1 MILDGR
7 FELVELLGSGGVA
20 EVWRARDM
28 TTDAPV
34 AIKRLLPQLASDR
47 QVRRRFL
54 READVVRRLDHPNI
68 GRLLGTGEDGGRP
81 FLAMEL
87 VDGEDLGRRLER
99 RGRLSPQESFA
110 IAHAVASALAHAH
123 ARGVVHRD
131 VKPQNV
137 LLAGADVKLV
147 DFGLARVET
156 LASMT
161 GSSLLWGSPEY
172 MAPELFTRGRAD
184 PRTDIFSLGVLMHEM
199 LAGRLPWKDGRSPM
213 RIAGGPE
220 DLPTVALGQGSPL
233 DLLVTAMLS
242 PSPDDRPASA
252 AAVIAVLEGR
262 QPAAPLVRTAV
273 CAGCGQSRPR
283 DVPRCFACGRE
294 DAAFGHTSKGPWDVV
309 INKVEEDATTM
320 GAIHATLTELTGQTD
335 LKLKFLLGRPELY
348 SEQEKQQGIKLPA
361 VMFAELDEPTARAIE
376 ARLANAGTK
385 TLTERRTAISRKI
398 LMHALP
404 GVMVGSFF
412 PIVRVIEAISRGA
425 AVRLSSVLPMIVLG
439 GVTAIGG
446 VIWAASKRRKQ
457 LPRFLLRHDRTAAP
471 IADNLLTAAQGMST
485 ELAAPEVRALFV
497 EASREL
503 YRLTR
508 RAAELAQLR
517 PQGSSEHALAQRVL
531 QAAPGL
537 GDRLAALARRLQT
550 LDAALEGDDEA
561 DTARALAALERRLA
575 AAGPGE
581 RPALEAARADLEAAL
596 DRRSAAEA
604 ERERLASDLCRTL
617 ALVRDLCRRAAAI
630 TTAGEREAAAIETA
644 MRELETGS
652 DPSP

>member
-1 MILDGR
+1 MILGGR

-20 EVWRARDM
+20 EVWRARD
-28 TTDAPV
+28 TTAGAPV

-54 READVVRRLDHPNI
+54 READVASRLDHPNI
-68 GRLLGTGEDGGRP
+68 GRLLGTGEDGGLP

-87 VDGEDLGRRLER
+87 VDGEDLGRRLEH
-99 RGRLSPQESFA
+99 RGRLSPAESFS

-131 VKPQNV
+131 VKPQNI

-213 RIAGGPE
+213 RIAGGTEAP
-220 DLPTVALGQGSPL
+220 PSVALGQGKPL

-262 QPAAPLVRTAV
+262 EPAAPLVRTTV

-294 DAAFGHTSKGPWDVV
+294 DAAFQHTAGGQWDVV
-309 INKVEEDATTM
+309 ISATEEDAATA
-320 GAIHATLTELTGQTD
+320 GALHATLADLTGRPN
-335 LKLKFLLGRPELY
+335 LKLKFLLGRRELY
-348 SEQEKQQGIKLPA
+348 SEQEKEHGIKLPA
-361 VMFAELDEPTARAIE
+361 LMFADLDEPTARAIV
-376 ARLANAGTK
+376 ALLANRGT
-385 TLTERRTAISRKI
+385 TAVAERRTGLGRLTTTQAAPS
-398 LMHALP
+398 LVVGGLVALVP
-404 GVMVGSFF
+404 AFMQIFRGAGVGSGALGA
-412 PIVRVIEAISRGA
+412 IVMGA
-425 AVRLSSVLPMIVLG
+425 AIAGAGVL
-439 GVTAIGG
+439 
-446 VIWAASKRRKQ
+446 WARSQRRKQ
-457 LPRFLLRHDRTAAP
+457 LPLFLLRQDRIAAP
-471 IADNLLTAAQGMST
+471 TADRLLTAAHGTST

-508 RAAELAQLR
+508 RAAQLAELR

-537 GDRLAALARRLQT
+537 SDRRAALARRLQT

-596 DRRSAAEA
+596 DRRSTAET

-617 ALVRDLCRRAAAI
+617 ALVRDLCRRAGAI
-630 TTAGEREAAAIETA
+630 TTADERERAAIEEA
-644 MRELETGS
+644 MRELENG
-652 DPSP
+652 

>member
-1 MILDGR
+1 MILGGR

-20 EVWRARDM
+20 EVWRARD
-28 TTDAPV
+28 TTADAPV

-54 READVVRRLDHPNI
+54 READVASRLDHPNI
-68 GRLLGTGEDGGRP
+68 GRLLGTGEDGGLP

-87 VDGEDLGRRLER
+87 VDGEDLGRRLEH
-99 RGRLSPQESFA
+99 RGRLSPAESFA

-172 MAPELFTRGRAD
+172 MAPELFSRGRAD
-184 PRTDIFSLGVLMHEM
+184 PRTDIFSLGVLMYEM

-213 RIAGGPE
+213 RIAGGTE
-220 DLPTVALGQGSPL
+220 ALPTVALGQGKPL

-262 QPAAPLVRTAV
+262 EPAAPLVQTTV
-273 CAGCGQSRPR
+273 CIGCRQSRPR

-294 DAAFGHTSKGPWDVV
+294 DVAFQHTPGGPWNVV
-309 INKVEEDATTM
+309 LTKVEEDAATM
-320 GAIHATLTELTGQTD
+320 GALHDALTELTGRPN
-335 LKLKFLLGRPELY
+335 LKLKFLLGRRELY
-348 SEQEKQQGIKLPA
+348 SKQEQEHAIKLA
-361 VMFAELDEPTARAIE
+361 ALMFADLDEPTARAIE

-385 TLTERRTAISRKI
+385 TVTEHRTALSGKT

-404 GVMVGSFF
+404 GILFGGLMAII
-412 PIVRVIEAISRGA
+412 PAIMAISHGA
-425 AVRLSSVLPMIVLG
+425 AVKLPVVFGALVMG
-439 GVTAIGG
+439 GAISIGG
-446 VIWAASKRRKQ
+446 IIWGRIERRKQ
-457 LPRFLLRHDRTAAP
+457 LPLFLLRQDRIAAP
-471 IADNLLTAAQGMST
+471 TADRLLTAAHGTST

-508 RAAELAQLR
+508 RAAQLAELR

-575 AAGPGE
+575 AAGPAE

-596 DRRSAAEA
+596 DRRSTADT

-617 ALVRDLCRRAAAI
+617 ALVRDLCRRAGAI
-630 TTAGEREAAAIETA
+630 TTADERERAAIEEA
-644 MRELETGS
+644 MRELETS
-652 DPSP
+652 

>member
-1 MILDGR
+1 MIVGGR

-20 EVWRARDM
+20 EVWRARD
-28 TTDAPV
+28 TTADVPV

-54 READVVRRLDHPNI
+54 HEADVARRLDHPNI
-68 GRLLGTGEDGGRP
+68 GRLLGTGDDGGLP

-87 VDGEDLGRRLER
+87 VDGEDLGRRLEH
-99 RGRLSPQESFA
+99 RGRLSPAESFS

-137 LLAGADVKLV
+137 LLGGADVKLV

-213 RIAGGPE
+213 RIAGGTEAP
-220 DLPTVALGQGSPL
+220 PTVALGQGKPL

-262 QPAAPLVRTAV
+262 EPAAPLVPTTV
-273 CAGCGQSRPR
+273 CARCGQSRPR
-283 DVPRCFACGRE
+283 DVPRCFACGRK
-294 DAAFGHTSKGPWDVV
+294 DAAFQHTPGGPWDVL
-309 INKVEEDATTM
+309 ITEIEEDATTM
-320 GAIHATLTELTGQTD
+320 GALHATLTELTGRPN
-335 LKLKFLLGRPELY
+335 LKLKFLLGRRELY
-348 SEQEKQQGIKLPA
+348 SKQEQEHAIKLPA
-361 VMFAELDEPTARAIE
+361 LMFSELDEPTAREIE
-376 ARLANAGTK
+376 ATLANGRTK
-385 TLTERRTAISRKI
+385 TLTEQRTAMSRKT
-398 LMHALP
+398 LLYALP
-404 GVMVGSFF
+404 GVIVGGALASI
-412 PIVRVIEAISRGA
+412 PVISAIARGV
-425 AVRLSSVLPMIVLG
+425 AVKLPGVLG
-439 GVTAIGG
+439 AIVIGG
-446 VIWAASKRRKQ
+446 AIAIAGVLWRRIERRKE
-457 LPRFLLRHDRTAAP
+457 LPLFLLRQDRIAAP
-471 IADNLLTAAQGMST
+471 TADRLLTAAHGTST

-508 RAAELAQLR
+508 RAAQLAELR

-537 GDRLAALARRLQT
+537 SDRLAALARRLQT
-550 LDAALEGDDEA
+550 LDAALEDDDEA

-581 RPALEAARADLEAAL
+581 RPALDAARADLEAAL
-596 DRRSAAEA
+596 DRRSTAET

-617 ALVRDLCRRAAAI
+617 ALVRDLYRRAGAI
-630 TTAGEREAAAIETA
+630 TTADERERAAIEEA
-644 MRELETGS
+644 MRELES
-652 DPSP
+652 

>member
-7 FELVELLGSGGVA
+7 YELGELLGSGGVA
-20 EVWRARDM
+20 EVWRGRD
-28 TTDAPV
+28 TATGAPV

-54 READVVRRLDHPNI
+54 REGEIAGRLDHPNI
-68 GRLLGTGEDGGRP
+68 VRLLGTGENGGRP
-81 FLAMEL
+81 FLVMEL

-99 RGRLSPQESFA
+99 RGRLPPEESFA
-110 IAHAVASALAHAH
+110 IAHAVADALAHAH

-213 RIAGGPE
+213 RIANGTE
-220 DLPTVALGQGSPL
+220 AAAAVALGQGTAL
-233 DLLVTAMLS
+233 DLLVAAMLS
-242 PSPDDRPASA
+242 PSPDNRPASA
-252 AAVIAVLEGR
+252 ASVIAVLEGR
-262 QPAAPLVRTAV
+262 EPAAPLVRTAA
-273 CAGCGQSRPR
+273 CAGCGQLRPR

-294 DAAFGHTSKGPWDVV
+294 DAAFRHTAKGPWDVM
-309 INKVEEDATTM
+309 ITQIEEDATTM
-320 GAIHATLTELTGQTD
+320 GALHATVTELTGLPD
-335 LKLKFLLGRPELY
+335 LKLKFLIGQIGLY
-348 SEQEKQQGIKLPA
+348 SAEEQQQAIKLPA

-385 TLTERRTAISRKI
+385 TLTERRTAISRKV
-398 LMHALP
+398 LTYALP
-404 GVMVGSFF
+404 GVIVGSFF
-412 PIVRVIEAISRGA
+412 PIARVIEAIFRGA
-425 AVRLSSVLPMIVLG
+425 AVRLWSLLPMIVLG
-439 GVTAIGG
+439 AVTAIGG

-457 LPRFLLRHDRTAAP
+457 LPQFALRADRAAAP
-471 IADNLLTAAQGMST
+471 IADNLLTAAHGTSA
-485 ELAAPEVRALFV
+485 ELGALEVRALFV

-508 RAAELAQLR
+508 RAVQLARLR
-517 PQGSSEHALAQRVL
+517 PAGSSEHALAERVL

-537 GDRLAALARRLQT
+537 GERLAAQARRLQT

-561 DTARALAALERRLA
+561 DAARSAAALERRLA
-575 AAGPGE
+575 TAGPGE

-630 TTAGEREAAAIETA
+630 TTADERERAAIDAA
-644 MRELETGS
+644 MRELESG
-652 DPSP
+652 

>member
-20 EVWRARDM
+20 EVWRARD
-28 TTDAPV
+28 TTTNAPV

-54 READVVRRLDHPNI
+54 REAEVAGRLDHPNI

-213 RIAGGPE
+213 RIVGGME

-242 PSPDDRPASA
+242 PSPDERPASA

-262 QPAAPLVRTAV
+262 EPAAPLVRTAA
-273 CAGCGQSRPR
+273 CAGCGQSRPQ

-294 DAAFGHTSKGPWDVV
+294 AEAFQHTAGGPWDVV
-309 INKVEEDATTM
+309 IATSKEDATTM
-320 GAIHATLTELTGQTD
+320 GALHATLTELTGRPN
-335 LKLKFLLGRPELY
+335 LKLKFLLGRRELY
-348 SEQEKQQGIKLPA
+348 SEEEQEHAIKLPA
-361 VMFAELDEPTARAIE
+361 LMFADLDEPTARAI
-376 ARLANAGTK
+376 AAMLANKGTMAVV
-385 TLTERRTAISRKI
+385 ERRTGLSRI
-398 LMHALP
+398 TTLRAAPSLFVGGTFALLP
-404 GVMVGSFF
+404 LVIFRAPSAFTLGALVM
-412 PIVRVIEAISRGA
+412 GA
-425 AVRLSSVLPMIVLG
+425 AIAVG
-439 GVTAIGG
+439 GFIR
-446 VIWAASKRRKQ
+446 AASERREQ
-457 LPRFLLRHDRTAAP
+457 LPSFLLRRDRAVAP
-471 IADNLLTAAQGMST
+471 IADKLLTAAHATST

-508 RAAELAQLR
+508 RAAQLAELR
-517 PQGSSEHALAQRVL
+517 PEGSSEHALAQRVL
-531 QAAPGL
+531 DAAPAL
-537 GDRLAALARRLQT
+537 GERLAALARRLQT
-550 LDAALEGDDEA
+550 LDAALEGDDESDA
-561 DTARALAALERRLA
+561 ARAAAALERRLA
-575 AAGPGE
+575 ASGPEE

-596 DRRSAAEA
+596 DRRVAAEA
-604 ERERLASDLCRTL
+604 ERERLAADLCRTL
-617 ALVRDLCRRAAAI
+617 ALVRDLCRRAASI
-630 TTAGEREAAAIETA
+630 KTGDERERAAIEAA
-644 MRELETGS
+644 MRELES
-652 DPSP
+652 S

>member
-1 MILDGR
+1 MILSGR
-7 FELVELLGSGGVA
+7 YELEELLGSGGVA
-20 EVWRARDM
+20 EVWRARD
-28 TTDAPV
+28 TTTGTPV

-54 READVVRRLDHPNI
+54 REGEIAGRLEHPRI
-68 GRLLGTGEDGGRP
+68 VSLLGTGEDGGRP
-81 FLAMEL
+81 FLVMEL

-99 RGRLSPQESFA
+99 QGRLSPEESFA
-110 IAHAVASALAHAH
+110 IAYDVARALAHAH
-123 ARGVVHRD
+123 GRGVVHRD

-137 LLAGADVKLV
+137 LLAGAEVKLV

-184 PRTDIFSLGVLMHEM
+184 PRTDIFSLGVLMYEM

-213 RIAGGPE
+213 RIAGGTE
-220 DLPTVALGQGSPL
+220 ALPVVALGQGSAL

-262 QPAAPLVRTAV
+262 EPAAPLVRTAT
-273 CAGCGQSRPR
+273 CAGCGQLRPR
-283 DVPRCFACGRE
+283 DVPRCFACGQE
-294 DAAFGHTSKGPWDVV
+294 DTAFRHTAAGPWDVV
-309 INKVEEDATTM
+309 ITKIEEDAATM
-320 GAIHATLTELTGQTD
+320 GALHATVTELTGLPD
-335 LKLKFLLGRPELY
+335 LKLKFLIGQYGLY
-348 SEQEKQQGIKLPA
+348 STEEQQQAIKLPA
-361 VMFAELDEPTARAIE
+361 LMFAEMDEPTARAIE
-376 ARLANAGTK
+376 TRLANAGTK
-385 TLTERRTAISRKI
+385 TLTERRTGLGRKT
-398 LMHALP
+398 LLLGLP
-404 GVMVGSFF
+404 GIIIGGFLTLF
-412 PIVRVIEAISRGA
+412 PVITAISRGVAVPLATLAFGLAVGGAA
-425 AVRLSSVLPMIVLG
+425 AVG
-439 GVTAIGG
+439 GVVFGY
-446 VIWAASKRRKQ
+446 WHRRKQ
-457 LPRFLLRHDRTAAP
+457 PGLFRLRADRAAAP
-471 IADNLLTAAQGMST
+471 IADKLLTAAHGTSA
-485 ELAAPEVRALFV
+485 ELGAPEVRALFV

-508 RAAELAQLR
+508 RAVQLARLR
-517 PQGSSEHALAQRVL
+517 PAGSSEHALAERVL

-537 GDRLAALARRLQT
+537 GERLAGQARRLQT

-561 DTARALAALERRLA
+561 DAARAAAALERRLA

-581 RPALEAARADLEAAL
+581 RPALEAARAELEAAL
-596 DRRSAAEA
+596 DRRSAAET

-630 TTAGEREAAAIETA
+630 TTADERERAAIDAA
-644 MRELETGS
+644 MRELESG
-652 DPSP
+652 